1 MTLGISTLTAISP
14 NKSLLAIHT
23 PSSENDDASGSSQR
37 VLIKCYDS
45 KVTPGTLKFTL
56 SATSATIAQIA
67 FPQTS
72 QHTKP
77 QFLIART
84 TSHSILIFDLSR
96 GVLAH
101 TIPLLAEGALIHIAG
116 KEGLL
121 YALLHNTKDSKV
133 VVLIHDLVSG
143 KTTRKVKFGSC
154 PIGKVGGMGV
164 HPVSNYVAVQMDT
177 KLKVLNW
184 KTGEK
189 LKQFKKTSLEAASPE
204 SSKLH
209 LGFVGE
215 EGTVLFVSSGSVVTL
230 LSTET
235 GKILANIA
243 EEDVIISVDVR
254 FFAKLKSL
262 FLAVT
267 TPTKATL
274 YQVSTSTKEETLKAF
289 GTLTPSLNTNQYAG
303 YAYFA
308 SGMRGDTEVAFA
320 EFTQKGIGNHV
331 VDVSV
336 TMREYIDPSGTIC
349 SGELLNV
356 NDASSLKEPTSSLK
370 KRKATSIVLGPGE
383 DGGEALR
390 VTDQKLKKTK
400 VDDDGNGSDW
410 EDHDDFNLEGSE
422 DQEQT
427 IAQRLALLSSELERD
442 TEDDEDDHLRN
453 EIIIESNNSQTKF
466 NAKKATSESLVT
478 LLRQALTSNDD
489 SQLEVAFQ
497 VSDKKVIEN
506 SILALATS
514 AQEDEEGTSDIIV
527 TLLSKLV
534 TRLSRKP
541 ARAQSLAFWVRNV
554 LVALISTVGQD
565 GESWKMGKKERDVAV
580 KLGPLRNML
589 NERVE
594 CLPLLM
600 RLEGRL
606 ALLGKI

>member
-1 MTLGISTLTAISP
+1 
-14 NKSLLAIHT
+14 
-23 PSSENDDASGSSQR
+23 
-37 VLIKCYDS
+37 
-45 KVTPGTLKFTL
+45 
-56 SATSATIAQIA
+56 
-67 FPQTS
+67 
-72 QHTKP
+72 
-77 QFLIART
+77 
-84 TSHSILIFDLSR
+84 
-96 GVLAH
+96 
-101 TIPLLAEGALIHIAG
+101 
-116 KEGLL
+116 
-121 YALLHNTKDSKV
+121 
-133 VVLIHDLVSG
+133 
-143 KTTRKVKFGSC
+143 
-154 PIGKVGGMGV
+154 
-164 HPVSNYVAVQMDT
+164 VAVQMDT

-215 EGTVLFVSSGSVVTL
+215 EGTVLFVSSGSVVAL
-230 LSTET
+230 LSTVT
-235 GKILANIA
+235 GKILAKIA
-243 EEDVIISVDVR
+243 EEDVIVSVDVR
-254 FFAKLKSL
+254 FFAELKSL

-274 YQVSTSTKEETLKAF
+274 YQVSTSTKKETLKAF
-289 GTLTPSLNTNQYAG
+289 GTLTPSLSKNQYAG

-308 SGMRGDTEVAFA
+308 SGMRGDTEVALA

-336 TMREYIDPSGTIC
+336 SMREYIDPSGTIC

-356 NDASSLKEPTSSLK
+356 NNASSLIGNDDAKESTSSLK
-370 KRKATSIVLGPGE
+370 KRKAASIVLGPGE
-383 DGGEALR
+383 DGGEALQ

-410 EDHDDFNLEGSE
+410 EDHDEFNLEGSE

-453 EIIIESNNSQTKF
+453 EIMIESNNSRTKF

-478 LLRQALTSNDD
+478 LLRQALMSNDD

-514 AQEDEEGTSDIIV
+514 VQEDEEGTSDIIV